1 MIAPI
6 LIQARKDC
14 SKSIPELSVSVMDW
28 KAERLQFHVRVAIA
42 IIVMPDVE
50 KTCEDQFMAQFK

>member
-14 SKSIPELSVSVMDW
+14 SKIIPELSVSVMDW
-28 KAERLQFHVRVAIA
+28 NTERLQFHVRVAKA
-42 IIVMPDVE
+42 IIVMPEVE
-50 KTCEDQFMAQFK
+50 KTCEDRFMAQFK